1 MANKEISEEQKR
13 LARSIR
19 FRQNEA
25 VQRLQR
31 TTLHPIFSTNVEV
44 TMRMR
49 DNGLDNET
57 IAHGLAIPVE
67 EVTGIITALDAFTAT
82 IEPLRAAEKQWQEV
96 NGVQLEDW
104 LIDSGEEW

>member
-1 MANKEISEEQKR
+1 MKEIPEEQKR

-57 IAHGLAIPVE
+57 IAHGLTIPVE
-67 EVTGIITALDAFTAT
+67 EVTDIITAMDTFRDTMA
-82 IEPLRAAEKQWQEV
+82 PLNGAEREWREV
-96 NGVQLEDW
+96 NGIEMEDW
-104 LIDSGEEW
+104 FLNSGEEW